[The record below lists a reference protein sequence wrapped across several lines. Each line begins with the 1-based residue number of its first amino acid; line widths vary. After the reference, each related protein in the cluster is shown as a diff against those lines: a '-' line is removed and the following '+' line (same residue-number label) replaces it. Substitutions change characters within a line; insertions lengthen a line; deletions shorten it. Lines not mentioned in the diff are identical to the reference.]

1 MVGKDND
8 CWVGKS
14 IANGKTSGLMRKKS
28 QNVDSS
34 KSIEYIL

>member
-1 MVGKDND
+1 MVGKVND

-14 IANGKTSGLMRKKS
+14 IANEKTNGLVRKKP

-34 KSIEYIL
+34 KSIEYVM